1 MNILVSIGIAIGA
14 VCILVNRFLK
24 ETPGWLDILLRIFYV
39 IAIILIIVGF
49 IRTRWT

>member
-1 MNILVSIGIAIGA
+1 MNILISIGIAIG
-14 VCILVNRFLK
+14 VICILVNRFVK
-24 ETPGWLDILLRIFYV
+24 ETPGWLDILLRILYV